1 MIDMKIVIAPDS
13 FKESLTA
20 LEVAET
26 IATAFAEH
34 LPKAEF
40 VKVPVADGGEGTV
53 QSMVDATGGA
63 IITKNVTGP
72 MGLPVTAHYGI
83 LGANNHFGAN
93 TAVIEMAAAS
103 GLHHVPANQRN
114 PLISTSFGTGE
125 LIADALERGIR
136 HIILGLGGSATNDAG
151 AGMLQALGYRF
162 LDTHQQPL
170 ALGGMALAQLHR
182 IDASHIHPAIKQCH
196 FDVACDVDNPLC
208 GPRGASAI
216 FGPQKGADEAMVKH
230 LDTALAHFA
239 TVAVDHG
246 VIDSRTAAGAGAAGG
261 MGFGVMSF
269 LQGSLRPG
277 VDIVMDA
284 VGLAEKITDA
294 DLVITGE
301 GRIDG
306 QTVFGKTPM
315 GVLRVAKKHN
325 VPVIGIAGC
334 LGDGAE
340 KMLEQGMSAI
350 FDIIPAASDL
360 QLALAN
366 AKPNLHRAASNIA
379 AVWRLALVSSAS
391 DKR

>member
-1 MIDMKIVIAPDS
+1 MKIVIAPDS

-20 LEVAET
+20 LEVAEE
-26 IATAFAEH
+26 IAQAFASH
-34 LPKAEF
+34 LPHAEF

-53 QSMVDATGGA
+53 QSMVDATGGQ
-63 IITKNVTGP
+63 IIEKTVTGP
-72 MGLPVTAHYGI
+72 MGAPVTAHYGV
-83 LGANNHFGAN
+83 LGDNNHFGAN

-103 GLHHVPANQRN
+103 GLHHVAPSARN
-114 PLISTSFGTGE
+114 PLITTSFGTGE
-125 LIADALERGIR
+125 LIADAIDRGIR

-151 AGMLQALGYRF
+151 AGMLQALGYRL
-162 LDTHQQPL
+162 LDAQQQPL
-170 ALGGMALAQLHR
+170 AAGGQALAQLQT
-182 IDASHIHPAIKQCH
+182 IDASQCHPAIKQCH

-208 GPRGASAI
+208 GARGASAI
-216 FGPQKGADEAMVKH
+216 FGPQKGADDAMVNQ
-230 LDTALAHFA
+230 LDNALAHFA
-239 TVAVDHG
+239 EVAGAHG
-246 VIDSRTAAGAGAAGG
+246 YSDLSHAAGAGAAGG

-284 VGLAEKITDA
+284 VGLAQKISGA

-340 KMLEQGMSAI
+340 KMLEQGMTAI

-379 AVWRLALVSSAS
+379 AVWSLAL
-391 DKR
+391 RH